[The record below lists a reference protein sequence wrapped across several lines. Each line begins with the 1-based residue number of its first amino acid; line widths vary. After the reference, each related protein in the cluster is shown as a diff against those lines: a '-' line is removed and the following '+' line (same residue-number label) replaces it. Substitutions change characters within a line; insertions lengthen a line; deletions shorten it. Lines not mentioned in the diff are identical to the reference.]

1 MSNKQEVTHPN
12 HWLRDEIP
20 LRAVVWHDAV
30 EEILIVS
37 EAARQMCTPR
47 GSRHARDVRLD
58 AVPTQRRVSLSRTAA
73 TSGQILTNVTF

>member
-37 EAARQMCTPR
+37 EAARQMCTPW
-47 GSRHARDVRLD
+47 GSRHARDVKTD
-58 AVPTQRRVSLSRTAA
+58 AVPTQSQSDGGNEWPNLDKCY
-73 TSGQILTNVTF
+73 ILI